1 MSSTEFRRISRILI
15 LSRSKKYYFKLSNKG
30 SCRNGLIKVK
40 YIGVNTLQT
49 KHFSVPGFPLKK
61 MKITY
66 SLFVTTVFW
75 LLIFGNLSTQ
85 LSILLLS
92 VVNVLYISPPPPK
105 KKTSRLHQDKNINNC
120 TFFALLFSVVFPFY
134 GNWCTCSRNRGK
146 SYRKVMKSSKKLYL
160 LFVLDT
166 TVVG

>member
-1 MSSTEFRRISRILI
+1 MLVQMSSKLSLTEFRRIWCTLI
-15 LSRSKKYYFKLSNKG
+15 LSRRKKYYFKLSNKG

-40 YIGVNTLQT
+40 HIGVNTLQT

-85 LSILLLS
+85 LSILLIS
-92 VVNVLYISPPPPK
+92 VVYVLYISPSPPPK
-105 KKTSRLHQDKNINNC
+105 KPSRFIRIKVLITAHSLLYYLVL
-120 TFFALLFSVVFPFY
+120 FFLFMAIGAPVAGIEGEVIE
-134 GNWCTCSRNRGK
+134 K
-146 SYRKVMKSSKKLYL
+146 
-160 LFVLDT
+160 
-166 TVVG
+166 